1 MTGFMEARFLGVTR
15 LSRRLLRLKSSL
27 PILVP
32 VLRLMKYVGSLG
44 LKEGSGD
51 DTGDVSGDVSNI
63 PVEDSSAEA
72 DPPPGLT
79 S

>member
-1 MTGFMEARFLGVTR
+1 
-15 LSRRLLRLKSSL
+15 
-27 PILVP
+27 
-32 VLRLMKYVGSLG
+32 MKYVGSLG